1 MTEKIKGI
9 VQENPIILEQCCLF
23 ALEQDGTSYL
33 VVSTDRQASKD
44 SIFVAKGQEM
54 VIEGSVMEDTKF
66 KGVLITEQAKIKVKR
81 EAEKTDER
89 TTN

>member
-1 MTEKIKGI
+1 MKEEIKGI

-23 ALEQDGTSYL
+23 SVEQDGESYL

-54 VIEGSVMEDTKF
+54 VIEGSVLEDTKF
-66 KGVLITEQAKIKVKR
+66 KGVLITEQARINFKIKDK
-81 EAEKTDER
+81 
-89 TTN
+89 N

>member
-1 MTEKIKGI
+1 MKEEIKGI

-23 ALEQDGTSYL
+23 LLEQDGESYL
-33 VVSTDRQASKD
+33 VVSIDRQASKD

-66 KGVLITEQAKIKVKR
+66 KGVLITEQARINFKIKDK
-81 EAEKTDER
+81 
-89 TTN
+89 N